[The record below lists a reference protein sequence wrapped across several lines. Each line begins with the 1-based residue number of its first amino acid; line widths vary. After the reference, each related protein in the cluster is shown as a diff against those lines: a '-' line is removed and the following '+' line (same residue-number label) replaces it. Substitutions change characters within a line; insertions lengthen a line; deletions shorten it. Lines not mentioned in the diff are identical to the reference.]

1 MTLLTT
7 SRYADSAQGAADAVR
22 ESALHPLL
30 AARHS
35 SRAFDESRDVD
46 DAALRRLLEAARWAP
61 SAGNSQPWSFLVL
74 PRGSAGHQT
83 FVSHLSRGN
92 SGWVPRASAVFVAI
106 AQVGAGPDGNGPKW
120 SDYSFYDLGQAAAH
134 LTVQAASLGLSS
146 HQFAGFDHD
155 AVAAA
160 FGVPD
165 WWKVMTGIA
174 VGLHGDP
181 TQVDPRDAEREERE
195 RVRRP
200 LDEIAY
206 AGTWGTP
213 WA

>member
-1 MTLLTT
+1 MTAAKRAPQAGAEDLTEHLRDRW
-7 SRYADSAQGAADAVR
+7 SVSVFDPAHELADAEIR
-22 ESALHPLL
+22 L
-30 AARHS
+30 
-35 SRAFDESRDVD
+35 
-46 DAALRRLLEAARWAP
+46 LLEAARWAP

-74 PRGSAGHQT
+74 PRGSAGHAT

-92 SGWVPRASAVFVAI
+92 SGWVPRASAVFVAVS
-106 AQVGAGPDGNGPKW
+106 QVGVGPDGNGPKW
-120 SDYSFYDLGQAAAH
+120 SDYSHYDLGQAAAH

-155 AVAAA
+155 AVAAT

-174 VGLHGDP
+174 VGRHGDP
-181 TQVDPRDAEREERE
+181 TEVDPRDAEREERE
-195 RVRRP
+195 RIRRP
-200 LDEIAY
+200 LEETAFADK
-206 AGTWGTP
+206 WGTP

>member
-1 MTLLTT
+1 MTAAKRAPQTGAEDLTEHLRDRW
-7 SRYADSAQGAADAVR
+7 SVSVFDPAHELADAEIR
-22 ESALHPLL
+22 L
-30 AARHS
+30 
-35 SRAFDESRDVD
+35 
-46 DAALRRLLEAARWAP
+46 LLEAARWAP

-74 PRGSAGHQT
+74 PRGSAGHAT

-106 AQVGAGPDGNGPKW
+106 SQIGVGPDGNGPKW
-120 SDYSFYDLGQAAAH
+120 SDYSHYDLGQAAAH

-155 AVAAA
+155 AVAAD

-181 TQVDPRDAEREERE
+181 AQVDPRDAEREERE

-200 LDEIAY
+200 LEEIAF
-206 AGTWGTP
+206 ADKWGTP

>member
-1 MTLLTT
+1 MTAAKRAPQAGAEELTEHLRDRW
-7 SRYADSAQGAADAVR
+7 SVSVFDPAHELVDAEIR
-22 ESALHPLL
+22 L
-30 AARHS
+30 
-35 SRAFDESRDVD
+35 
-46 DAALRRLLEAARWAP
+46 LLEAARWAP

-74 PRGSAGHQT
+74 PRGSAGHAT

-106 AQVGAGPDGNGPKW
+106 SQVGVGPDGNGPKW
-120 SDYSFYDLGQAAAH
+120 SDYSHYDLGQAAAH

-181 TQVDPRDAEREERE
+181 AQVDPRDAEREERE

-200 LDEIAY
+200 LGEIAF
-206 AGTWGTP
+206 ADKWGTP

>member
-1 MTLLTT
+1 MTAAKRAPQPGAEDLTEHLRDRWSVSVFDPT
-7 SRYADSAQGAADAVR
+7 HELADA
-22 ESALHPLL
+22 EI
-30 AARHS
+30 
-35 SRAFDESRDVD
+35 
-46 DAALRRLLEAARWAP
+46 RLLIEAARWAP

-74 PRGSAGHQT
+74 PRGSARHDT
-83 FVSHLSRGN
+83 FVGHLSRGN

-106 AQVGAGPDGNGPKW
+106 AQDGVGPDGDGPKW
-120 SDYSFYDLGQAAAH
+120 SDYAHYDLGQAAAH

-160 FGVPD
+160 FGVPA
-165 WWKVMTGIA
+165 WWKVMIGIA
-174 VGLHGDP
+174 VGRHGDP
-181 TQVDPRDAEREERE
+181 AQADPGDAEREQRE

-200 LDEIAY
+200 LEEIAF
-206 AGTWGTP
+206 GDKWGTP

>member
-1 MTLLTT
+1 MTAAKRAPQPGAEDLTEHLRDRW
-7 SRYADSAQGAADAVR
+7 SVSVFDQEHELADSEIR
-22 ESALHPLL
+22 L
-30 AARHS
+30 
-35 SRAFDESRDVD
+35 
-46 DAALRRLLEAARWAP
+46 LLEAARWAP

-74 PRGSAGHQT
+74 PRGSAGHET
-83 FVSHLSRGN
+83 FASHLSRGN

-106 AQVGAGPDGNGPKW
+106 AQVGVGPDGDGLTY
-120 SDYSFYDLGQAAAH
+120 SDYAYYDLGQAAAH

-165 WWKVMTGIA
+165 WWRVMIGIA
-174 VGLHGDP
+174 VGRHGDP
-181 TQVDPRDAEREERE
+181 AQVDPRDAEREERD

-200 LDEIAY
+200 LEETAFTDK
-206 AGTWGTP
+206 WGTP
-213 WA
+213 WS

>member
-1 MTLLTT
+1 MTAAKRAPQAGAEDLTEHLRDRW
-7 SRYADSAQGAADAVR
+7 SVSVFDPAHELADAEIR
-22 ESALHPLL
+22 L
-30 AARHS
+30 
-35 SRAFDESRDVD
+35 
-46 DAALRRLLEAARWAP
+46 LLEAARWAP

-74 PRGSAGHQT
+74 PRGSAGHAT

-106 AQVGAGPDGNGPKW
+106 SQVGVGPDGNGPKW
-120 SDYSFYDLGQAAAH
+120 SDYSHYDLGQAAAH

-146 HQFAGFDHD
+146 HQFAGFDHG

-174 VGLHGDP
+174 VGRHGDP
-181 TQVDPRDAEREERE
+181 AEVDPRDAEREERE

-200 LDEIAY
+200 VEEIAF
-206 AGTWGTP
+206 ADKWGTP

>member
-1 MTLLTT
+1 MTAAKRAPQAGAEDLTEHLRDRW
-7 SRYADSAQGAADAVR
+7 SVSVFDPAHELADAEIRV
-22 ESALHPLL
+22 
-30 AARHS
+30 
-35 SRAFDESRDVD
+35 
-46 DAALRRLLEAARWAP
+46 LLEAARWAP

-74 PRGSAGHQT
+74 PRGSAGHAT

-106 AQVGAGPDGNGPKW
+106 SQVGVGPDGNGPKW
-120 SDYSFYDLGQAAAH
+120 SDYSHYDLGQAAAH
-134 LTVQAASLGLSS
+134 LTIQAASLGLSS

-174 VGLHGDP
+174 VGLHGDAAR
-181 TQVDPRDAEREERE
+181 VDLRDAERAARE

-200 LDEIAY
+200 LEEIAF
-206 AGTWGTP
+206 ADKWGTP
-213 WA
+213 WV